1 MSTSGKKK
9 TLTLALV
16 VLGVVAAGVAYRY
29 HAATSAGGAAPAILP
44 DIPVSAAPVDR
55 RDMPVTLEGLGNV
68 QSSQSVTVRTQVD
81 GQLKQVLFHEGQEVK
96 AGDPLAQID
105 PRSFQAALDQAIAK
119 KASDQAQ
126 LANARRDADRYKA
139 LLKED
144 FVSRQQMDT
153 TLAQVAQLEAA
164 VKGDEAAI
172 ESARVNLSYTNIAS
186 PISGRAGI
194 RQIDAGNIV
203 HAGDAAGLV
212 VVSQM
217 KPISVLFTLPEDSV
231 PRIVKSIGAGAVPV
245 AVFSRDGKMKL
256 GDGHLE
262 LLDNQID
269 QGTGMV
275 RLKAEFPN
283 DEGLLWPGQFVIA
296 RLLQEVHP
304 QALTMPVTALLH
316 GQQGAFVWVV
326 NKADGTVESRM
337 VDAGQIEEGRAEILK
352 GLDEGDM
359 VVTAGQYRLQ
369 KGTKVVIGQTPAE

>member
-1 MSTSGKKK
+1 
-9 TLTLALV
+9 
-16 VLGVVAAGVAYRY
+16 
-29 HAATSAGGAAPAILP
+29 
-44 DIPVSAAPVDR
+44 
-55 RDMPVTLEGLGNV
+55 
-68 QSSQSVTVRTQVD
+68 VD
-81 GQLKQVLFHEGQEVK
+81 GQLKQVLFREGQEVK
-96 AGDPLAQID
+96 AGDLLAQID
-105 PRSFQAALDQAIAK
+105 PRSFQAALDQAVAK
-119 KASDQAQ
+119 KASDQAL

-231 PRIVKSIGAGAVPV
+231 PRIVKSIGVGAVPV

-304 QALTMPVTALLH
+304 QALAMPVTALLH
-316 GQQGAFVWVV
+316 GQQGAFVWLV
-326 NKADGTVESRM
+326 NKTDGTVESRM
-337 VDAGQIEEGRAEILK
+337 VEAGQIEDAKVEILK

>member
-1 MSTSGKKK
+1 MK
-9 TLTLALV
+9 TKPLTLALTAII
-16 VLGVVAAGVAYRY
+16 LIGGGVVYRQ
-29 HAATSAGGAAPAILP
+29 HAAQQAGSAAPAALAE
-44 DIPVSAAPVDR
+44 IPVSAAPVIR

-81 GQLKQVLFHEGQEVK
+81 GQLKQVLFREGQDVK
-96 AGDPLAQID
+96 AGDLLAQID
-105 PRSFQAALDQAIAK
+105 PRSFQAALDQAVAK

-126 LANARRDADRYKA
+126 LANARRDAARYQA

-144 FVSRQQMDT
+144 FVSHQQMDT

-203 HAGDAAGLV
+203 HVSDAAGLV
-212 VVSQM
+212 VISQM
-217 KPISVLFTLPEDSV
+217 KPISVLFTLPEESV
-231 PRIVKSIGAGAVPV
+231 PRIVKSIGMGAVPV
-245 AVFSRDGKMKL
+245 TVFSRDGKMKL
-256 GDGHLE
+256 GDGHLQ

-304 QALTMPVTALLH
+304 QALAMPVTALLH
-316 GQQGAFVWVV
+316 GQQGVFVWVV
-326 NKADGTVESRM
+326 NKTDGTVDSRM
-337 VDAGQIEEGRAEILK
+337 VEAGQIEGGKVEILK
-352 GLDEGDM
+352 GLDEGET

-369 KGTKVVIGQTPAE
+369 KGAKVAVGQTQAE